1 MSPQDDIRILTFILL
16 RQVSEYLNFSEWFMK
31 NVLFEE
37 TKIKLW
43 KKCHFVENK
52 TEIMQHVLKM
62 QYTSF
67 LPEYKNE
74 SLGVFSYMH
83 LHWAMQAFKQLQG
96 M

>member
-1 MSPQDDIRILTFILL
+1 
-16 RQVSEYLNFSEWFMK
+16 
-31 NVLFEE
+31 
-37 TKIKLW
+37 
-43 KKCHFVENK
+43 VENK